1 MSLIFDR
8 FATIVSDCVGVPLES
23 VTMSSKLV
31 DDLGADSLDSVD
43 ILMAVE
49 DEFAIFLNDDA
60 AEKVE
65 TVSDAVLLIERTLA

>member
-1 MSLIFDR
+1 MSMIFDR

-31 DDLGADSLDSVD
+31 DDLGADSLDSVE

-49 DEFAIFLNDDA
+49 DEFAVLIEDED

-65 TVSDAVLLIERTLA
+65 TVADAVLLIERTLA